1 MHLFQ
6 STIKEDAK
14 HHTSRCCRGVALI
27 WSSPP
32 SMTVRV
38 DKAARVHEADI
49 FRLVTGRPASG
60 DSLGDEAVYFFAA
73 FAAQ

>member
-1 MHLFQ
+1 MEQ
-6 STIKEDAK
+6 
-14 HHTSRCCRGVALI
+14 
-27 WSSPP
+27 PP

-38 DKAARVHEADI
+38 DKSARVHEADI
-49 FRLVTGRPASG
+49 FRLLRGRPASG